1 MGGWARLR
9 PLQDADCTQ
18 STSSRPVLQGLADPP
33 PAPRPADP
41 APCRPR
47 RQHGT
52 QSRGG
57 GCDAVPSPRNVALMV
72 GDRLLPSPSLMT
84 SLSSWGLEGHRAEI
98 HRCFSLLGRGRLNC
112 PNMRTAVSRGHGGET
127 RAERTGY
134 DVQTWDLS
142 QAISTPRP
150 TQASAHPAL
159 RMSTEQ
165 VQDPPDASSA
175 SSSLRLPS

>member
-1 MGGWARLR
+1 MEASLR
-9 PLQDADCTQ
+9 QASP
-18 STSSRPVLQGLADPP
+18 SSRVSQIHPLPLCRLTPLPASPAGNM
-33 PAPRPADP
+33 APRA
-41 APCRPR
+41 
-47 RQHGT
+47 GWEE
-52 QSRGG
+52 
-57 GCDAVPSPRNVALMV
+57 GCDAVPSPGNVALVV

-127 RAERTGY
+127 RAGRTGY
-134 DVQTWDLS
+134 DVQTWDPS